1 MKYHRKNL
9 TYLKQ
14 VYTFQSNHI
23 KFENP
28 NSSLPEKIHRSFI
41 NNLKSDEI
49 KSQIKAHLSYLTNS
63 YFYNCKPSPRI
74 LRQHRV
80 LRNLKKNKD
89 IVITKPDKG
98 NGVVLLDRK
107 LYDNAIQELIS
118 DTSKFEKL
126 NKDPT
131 DLTKMNM
138 INCIFLVLL
147 LLTSMVLL
155 K

>member
-1 MKYHRKNL
+1 MNYHRRNL

-28 NSSLPEKIHRSFI
+28 KSSLPLKRSIVPF
-41 NNLKSDEI
+41 
-49 KSQIKAHLSYLTNS
+49 LTIL
-63 YFYNCKPSPRI
+63 FLQLKPSPRI
-74 LRQHRV
+74 LRQLRV
-80 LRNLKKNKD
+80 LRNLRKNKD

-98 NGVVLLDRK
+98 NGVVILDRK

-126 NKDPT
+126 NEDPT
-131 DLTKMNM
+131 YNVFY
-138 INCIFLVLL
+138 I
-147 LLTSMVLL
+147 S
-155 K
+155 